1 MELQY
6 FLYIFAFDKKLTNP
20 NTNMNEALYFYV
32 KNGVSEGPFSAEE
45 LMKLITP
52 DTLIWTEGMTEWAPA
67 SDVATIS
74 EMFATDT
81 EEETKIAPPVFTPP
95 TFEAAPP
102 AQDPQPPVFET
113 PTQEPQPSVMEPQE
127 IDAQPQV
134 TESAQPVMDAQ
145 PPVMDAQPPVFDA
158 APPTGDGV
166 PPVFNDPQQ
175 PTSVQPAPAKK
186 SNAWIFIVLAVVL
199 VAGLG
204 VGGYFIYQN
213 FIKKTETINYDTLQN
228 NENSYYDNNA
238 IDESEYKYEY
248 LREREMT
255 YDDVEGKSAEELRL
269 MRNYIFAR
277 RGYIFESEDLK
288 EYFEQFSWYVPLYYD
303 VTPRLSDIEK
313 YNVNFIKEFETDFG
327 PDYTPEY
334 EY

>member
-1 MELQY
+1 
-6 FLYIFAFDKKLTNP
+6 
-20 NTNMNEALYFYV
+20 MNEALYFYV

-45 LMKLITP
+45 LIKLITP

-67 SDVATIS
+67 SDVAPIS

-113 PTQEPQPSVMEPQE
+113 PAQEPQPSVMEPQE

-134 TESAQPVMDAQ
+134 TESA

-166 PPVFNDPQQ
+166 PPVFNGPQQ
-175 PTSVQPAPAKK
+175 PESVQPAPAKK

-238 IDESEYKYEY
+238 IDESEYEYEY

-255 YDDVEGKSAEELRL
+255 YDDVKDKSAEELRL

-313 YNVNFIKEFETDFG
+313 YNVNFIKEYETDFG

>member
-1 MELQY
+1 
-6 FLYIFAFDKKLTNP
+6 
-20 NTNMNEALYFYV
+20 MNEALYFYV
-32 KNGVSEGPFSAEE
+32 KNGNCEGPFSAEE
-45 LMKLITP
+45 LIKLITP
-52 DTLIWTEGMTEWAPA
+52 DSLIWTEGMTEWAPA
-67 SDVATIS
+67 SEVAPIS

-81 EEETKIAPPVFTPP
+81 EEETKIVPPVFTPP

-113 PTQEPQPSVMEPQE
+113 PTQEPQPSVVEPQE

-134 TESAQPVMDAQ
+134 TESA

-166 PPVFNDPQQ
+166 PPVFNGPQQ
-175 PTSVQPAPAKK
+175 PTGVQPAPAKK

-199 VAGLG
+199 VAGMG

-313 YNVNFIKEFETDFG
+313 YNVNFIKEYETYFG

>member
-1 MELQY
+1 
-6 FLYIFAFDKKLTNP
+6 
-20 NTNMNEALYFYV
+20 MNEALYFYV

-45 LMKLITP
+45 LIKLITP
-52 DTLIWTEGMTEWAPA
+52 DTLIWTEGMTEWTPA
-67 SDVATIS
+67 GEVAQIG

-102 AQDPQPPVFET
+102 AQDPQPPVFEA
-113 PTQEPQPSVMEPQE
+113 PTQEPQPPVMKPQE

-134 TESAQPVMDAQ
+134 TESE

-158 APPTGDGV
+158 VPPTGDGV
-166 PPVFNDPQQ
+166 PPVFNGPQQ
-175 PTSVQPAPAKK
+175 PTGVQPAPAKK

-204 VGGYFIYQN
+204 VGGFFIYQN
-213 FIKKTETINYDTLQN
+213 FIKKTETINYDTSVN
-228 NENSYYDNNA
+228 NESSYYDNNA

-255 YDDVEGKSAEELRL
+255 YADVEGKSAEELRL

-288 EYFEQFSWYVPLYYD
+288 EYFERFSWYVPLYYD
-303 VTPRLSDIEK
+303 VSPRLSDIEK
-313 YNVNFIKEFETDFG
+313 YNVNFIKEYETDFG

>member
-6 FLYIFAFDKKLTNP
+6 FLYIFAFNKKLTNP

-45 LMKLITP
+45 LIKLITP

-67 SDVATIS
+67 SDVAPIS

-113 PTQEPQPSVMEPQE
+113 PAQEPQPPVMEPQE

-134 TESAQPVMDAQ
+134 TESA

-158 APPTGDGV
+158 VPPTGDGM
-166 PPVFNDPQQ
+166 PPVFNGPQQ

-313 YNVNFIKEFETDFG
+313 YNVNFIKEWETNFG

>member
-1 MELQY
+1 
-6 FLYIFAFDKKLTNP
+6 
-20 NTNMNEALYFYV
+20 MNEALYFYV

-45 LMKLITP
+45 LIKLITP

-67 SDVATIS
+67 SGVAPIS

-95 TFEAAPP
+95 TFEAASP
-102 AQDPQPPVFET
+102 AQDPQPPVFEA
-113 PTQEPQPSVMEPQE
+113 PTQEPQPPVMEPQE
-127 IDAQPQV
+127 IDAQPQL
-134 TESAQPVMDAQ
+134 TESE

-158 APPTGDGV
+158 VPPTGDGV
-166 PPVFNDPQQ
+166 PPVFNGPQQ
-175 PTSVQPAPAKK
+175 PTGVQPTPAKK

-213 FIKKTETINYDTLQN
+213 FIKKTETINYDTSVN

-238 IDESEYKYEY
+238 IDESEYEYEY

-255 YDDVEGKSAEELRL
+255 YADVECKSAEELRL

-313 YNVNFIKEFETDFG
+313 YNVNFIKEWETNFG

>member
-1 MELQY
+1 
-6 FLYIFAFDKKLTNP
+6 
-20 NTNMNEALYFYV
+20 MNEALYFYV

-45 LMKLITP
+45 LIKLITP
-52 DTLIWTEGMTEWAPA
+52 DTLIWTEGMTEWAQA
-67 SDVATIS
+67 SEVAPIS

-102 AQDPQPPVFET
+102 AQDPQPPVFEA
-113 PTQEPQPSVMEPQE
+113 PTQESQPPVMKPQE

-134 TESAQPVMDAQ
+134 TESE

-158 APPTGDGV
+158 VPPTGDGV
-166 PPVFNDPQQ
+166 PPVFNGPQQ
-175 PTSVQPAPAKK
+175 PTGVQPTPAKK

-204 VGGYFIYQN
+204 VGGFFIYQN
-213 FIKKTETINYDTLQN
+213 FTKKTETINYDTSVN

-238 IDESEYKYEY
+238 IDESEYEYEY

-255 YDDVEGKSAEELRL
+255 YADVEGKSAEELRL

-288 EYFEQFSWYVPLYYD
+288 EYFERFSWYVPLYYD

-313 YNVNFIKEFETDFG
+313 YNVNFIKEWETNFG

>member
-1 MELQY
+1 
-6 FLYIFAFDKKLTNP
+6 
-20 NTNMNEALYFYV
+20 MNEALYFYV

-67 SDVATIS
+67 SDVAPIS

-102 AQDPQPPVFET
+102 AQDPHPPVFEA

-134 TESAQPVMDAQ
+134 TESE

-255 YDDVEGKSAEELRL
+255 YADVEGKSAEELRL

-277 RGYIFESEDLK
+277 RGYIFESDDLK

-313 YNVNFIKEFETDFG
+313 YNVNFIKEYETDVG

>member
-1 MELQY
+1 
-6 FLYIFAFDKKLTNP
+6 
-20 NTNMNEALYFYV
+20 MNEALYFYV
-32 KNGVSEGPFSAEE
+32 KNGVSEGPFSAKE
-45 LMKLITP
+45 LIKLITP

-67 SDVATIS
+67 SGVAPIS

-81 EEETKIAPPVFTPP
+81 EEETKIAPPVFTQP

-102 AQDPQPPVFET
+102 AQDPQPPVFEA
-113 PTQEPQPSVMEPQE
+113 PTQEPQPPVMEPQE

-134 TESAQPVMDAQ
+134 TESE

-158 APPTGDGV
+158 VPPTGDGV
-166 PPVFNDPQQ
+166 PPVFNGPQQ
-175 PTSVQPAPAKK
+175 PTGVQPAPAKK

-313 YNVNFIKEFETDFG
+313 YNVNFIKEYETNYDQ
-327 PDYTPEY
+327 DYTPEY

>member
-1 MELQY
+1 
-6 FLYIFAFDKKLTNP
+6 
-20 NTNMNEALYFYV
+20 MNEALYFYV

-45 LMKLITP
+45 LIKLITP

-67 SDVATIS
+67 SGVAPIS

-95 TFEAAPP
+95 TFEAASP
-102 AQDPQPPVFET
+102 AQDPQPPVFEA
-113 PTQEPQPSVMEPQE
+113 PTQEPHPPVMEPQE

-134 TESAQPVMDAQ
+134 TESE

-158 APPTGDGV
+158 VPPTGDGV
-166 PPVFNDPQQ
+166 PPVFNGQQQ
-175 PTSVQPAPAKK
+175 PTGVQPAPAKK

-213 FIKKTETINYDTLQN
+213 FIKKTETINYDTSVN
-228 NENSYYDNNA
+228 NENSYYDNND

-313 YNVNFIKEFETDFG
+313 YNVNFIKEWETHFG

>member
-1 MELQY
+1 
-6 FLYIFAFDKKLTNP
+6 
-20 NTNMNEALYFYV
+20 MNEALYFYV

-45 LMKLITP
+45 LIKLITP

-67 SDVATIS
+67 SEVAPIG

-102 AQDPQPPVFET
+102 AQDPQPPVFEA
-113 PTQEPQPSVMEPQE
+113 PTQEPQE

-134 TESAQPVMDAQ
+134 TESE

-158 APPTGDGV
+158 VPPTGDGV
-166 PPVFNDPQQ
+166 PPVFNGPQQ
-175 PTSVQPAPAKK
+175 PTGVQTSPAKK

-199 VAGLG
+199 VTGLG

-238 IDESEYKYEY
+238 IDESEYEYEY

-255 YDDVEGKSAEELRL
+255 YADVEGKSAEELRL

>member
-1 MELQY
+1 
-6 FLYIFAFDKKLTNP
+6 
-20 NTNMNEALYFYV
+20 MNEALYFYV

-45 LMKLITP
+45 LIKLITP

-67 SDVATIS
+67 SEVAPIS

-102 AQDPQPPVFET
+102 AQDPQPPVFEA
-113 PTQEPQPSVMEPQE
+113 PTQESQPPVMEPQE

-134 TESAQPVMDAQ
+134 TESE

-158 APPTGDGV
+158 VPPTGDGV
-166 PPVFNDPQQ
+166 PPVFNGPQQ

-204 VGGYFIYQN
+204 VGGFFIYQN
-213 FIKKTETINYDTLQN
+213 FTKKTETINYDTSVN

-255 YDDVEGKSAEELRL
+255 YADVEGKSAEELRL

-288 EYFEQFSWYVPLYYD
+288 EYFERFSWYVPLYYD

-313 YNVNFIKEFETDFG
+313 YNVNFIKEWETNFG

>member
-1 MELQY
+1 
-6 FLYIFAFDKKLTNP
+6 
-20 NTNMNEALYFYV
+20 MNEALYFYV

-45 LMKLITP
+45 LIKLITP

-67 SDVATIS
+67 SEVAPIS

-102 AQDPQPPVFET
+102 AQDPQPPVFEA
-113 PTQEPQPSVMEPQE
+113 PTQEPQPPVMEPQE

-134 TESAQPVMDAQ
+134 TESE

-166 PPVFNDPQQ
+166 PPVFNGPQQ

-213 FIKKTETINYDTLQN
+213 FIKKTETINYDTSVN

-238 IDESEYKYEY
+238 IDESEYEYEY

-255 YDDVEGKSAEELRL
+255 YYDVEGKSAEELRL

-288 EYFEQFSWYVPLYYD
+288 EYFERFSWYVPLYYD
-303 VTPRLSDIEK
+303 VTPRLSDIEE
-313 YNVNFIKEFETDFG
+313 YNVNFIKEWETNFG

>member
-1 MELQY
+1 
-6 FLYIFAFDKKLTNP
+6 
-20 NTNMNEALYFYV
+20 MNEALYFYV

-45 LMKLITP
+45 LIKLITP
-52 DTLIWTEGMTEWAPA
+52 DTLIWTEGMTEWVPA
-67 SDVATIS
+67 SEVAPIS

-102 AQDPQPPVFET
+102 AQDPQPPVFEA
-113 PTQEPQPSVMEPQE
+113 PTQEPQPPVMEPQE

-134 TESAQPVMDAQ
+134 TESD

-158 APPTGDGV
+158 VPPTGDGV
-166 PPVFNDPQQ
+166 PPVFNGPQQ
-175 PTSVQPAPAKK
+175 PTGVQPTPAKK

-204 VGGYFIYQN
+204 VGGFFIYQN
-213 FIKKTETINYDTLQN
+213 FTKKTETINYDTSVN

-255 YDDVEGKSAEELRL
+255 YADVEGKSAEELRL

-313 YNVNFIKEFETDFG
+313 YNVNFIKEYETDFG

>member
-1 MELQY
+1 
-6 FLYIFAFDKKLTNP
+6 
-20 NTNMNEALYFYV
+20 MNEALYFYV

-45 LMKLITP
+45 LIKLITP

-67 SDVATIS
+67 SEVAPIS

-102 AQDPQPPVFET
+102 AQDPQPPVFEA
-113 PTQEPQPSVMEPQE
+113 PTQEPQPPVMAPQE

-134 TESAQPVMDAQ
+134 TESEPPVMDAQ
-145 PPVMDAQPPVFDA
+145 PQVMESAPPVTDAQPPVFDA

-166 PPVFNDPQQ
+166 PPVFNAPQQ
-175 PTSVQPAPAKK
+175 PTNVQPSPAKK

-204 VGGYFIYQN
+204 VGGFFIYQN
-213 FIKKTETINYDTLQN
+213 FTKKTETISYDTSVN

-255 YDDVEGKSAEELRL
+255 YADVEGKSAEELRL

-288 EYFEQFSWYVPLYYD
+288 EYFERFSWYVPLYYD

-313 YNVNFIKEFETDFG
+313 YNVNFIKEWETDFG

>member
-1 MELQY
+1 
-6 FLYIFAFDKKLTNP
+6 
-20 NTNMNEALYFYV
+20 MNEALYFYV
-32 KNGVSEGPFSAEE
+32 KNGNCEGPFSAEE
-45 LMKLITP
+45 LIKLITP
-52 DTLIWTEGMTEWAPA
+52 DSLIWTEGMTEWAPA
-67 SDVATIS
+67 SEVAPIS

-102 AQDPQPPVFET
+102 AQDPQPPMFEA
-113 PTQEPQPSVMEPQE
+113 PTQEPQPSVVEPQE

-134 TESAQPVMDAQ
+134 TESE

-166 PPVFNDPQQ
+166 PPVFNGPQ
-175 PTSVQPAPAKK
+175 QPAPAKK

-213 FIKKTETINYDTLQN
+213 FTKKTETINYDTSVN
-228 NENSYYDNNA
+228 NESSYYDNNA

-313 YNVNFIKEFETDFG
+313 YNVNFIKEWETNFG

>member
-1 MELQY
+1 
-6 FLYIFAFDKKLTNP
+6 
-20 NTNMNEALYFYV
+20 MNEALYFYV

-45 LMKLITP
+45 LIKLITP
-52 DTLIWTEGMTEWAPA
+52 DTLIWTEGMTEWTPA
-67 SDVATIS
+67 GEVAQIG

-102 AQDPQPPVFET
+102 AQDPQPPVFEA
-113 PTQEPQPSVMEPQE
+113 PTQEPQPPVMEPQE

-134 TESAQPVMDAQ
+134 TESE

-158 APPTGDGV
+158 VPPTGDSV
-166 PPVFNDPQQ
+166 PPVFNGPQQ
-175 PTSVQPAPAKK
+175 PESVQPAPAKK

-204 VGGYFIYQN
+204 VGGFFIYQN
-213 FIKKTETINYDTLQN
+213 FTKKTETINYDTSVN

-288 EYFEQFSWYVPLYYD
+288 EYFERFSWYVPLYYD

-313 YNVNFIKEFETDFG
+313 YNVNFIKEWETNFG

>member
-1 MELQY
+1 
-6 FLYIFAFDKKLTNP
+6 
-20 NTNMNEALYFYV
+20 MNEALYFYV

-45 LMKLITP
+45 LIKLITP

-67 SDVATIS
+67 SEVAPIS

-102 AQDPQPPVFET
+102 VQDPQPPVFEA
-113 PTQEPQPSVMEPQE
+113 PTQESQPPVMEPQE

-134 TESAQPVMDAQ
+134 TESE

-158 APPTGDGV
+158 VPPTGDGV
-166 PPVFNDPQQ
+166 PPVFNGPQQ

-204 VGGYFIYQN
+204 VGGFFIYQN
-213 FIKKTETINYDTLQN
+213 FTKKTETINYDTSVN

-255 YDDVEGKSAEELRL
+255 YADVEGKSAEELRL

-288 EYFEQFSWYVPLYYD
+288 EYFERFSWYVPLYYD

-313 YNVNFIKEFETDFG
+313 YNVNFIKEFESDFG

>member
-1 MELQY
+1 
-6 FLYIFAFDKKLTNP
+6 
-20 NTNMNEALYFYV
+20 MNEALYFYV

-45 LMKLITP
+45 LIKLITP

-67 SDVATIS
+67 SGVAPIS

-102 AQDPQPPVFET
+102 AQDPQPPVFEA
-113 PTQEPQPSVMEPQE
+113 PTQEPQPPVMEPQE
-127 IDAQPQV
+127 IDAQPQL
-134 TESAQPVMDAQ
+134 TESE

-158 APPTGDGV
+158 VPPTGDGV
-166 PPVFNDPQQ
+166 PPVFNGPQQ
-175 PTSVQPAPAKK
+175 PTGVQPAAAKK

-213 FIKKTETINYDTLQN
+213 FIKKTETINYDTSVN
-228 NENSYYDNNA
+228 NENSYYDNND

-313 YNVNFIKEFETDFG
+313 YNVNFIKEWETNFG
-327 PDYTPEY
+327 PEYTPEY
-334 EY
+334 EYYPTQ

>member
-1 MELQY
+1 
-6 FLYIFAFDKKLTNP
+6 
-20 NTNMNEALYFYV
+20 MNEALYFYV

-45 LMKLITP
+45 LIKLITP

-67 SDVATIS
+67 SGVAPIS

-95 TFEAAPP
+95 TFEAASP
-102 AQDPQPPVFET
+102 AQDPQPPVFEA
-113 PTQEPQPSVMEPQE
+113 PTQEPQPPVMEPQE
-127 IDAQPQV
+127 IDAQPQL
-134 TESAQPVMDAQ
+134 TESE

-158 APPTGDGV
+158 VPPTGDGV
-166 PPVFNDPQQ
+166 PPVFNGPQQ
-175 PTSVQPAPAKK
+175 PESVQPAPAKK

-213 FIKKTETINYDTLQN
+213 FIKKTETINYDTSVN
-228 NENSYYDNNA
+228 NENSYYDNND
-238 IDESEYKYEY
+238 IDESEYEYEY

-313 YNVNFIKEFETDFG
+313 YNVNFIKEWETNFG

>member
-1 MELQY
+1 
-6 FLYIFAFDKKLTNP
+6 
-20 NTNMNEALYFYV
+20 MNEALYFYV
-32 KNGVSEGPFSAEE
+32 KNGVSEGPLSAEE
-45 LMKLITP
+45 LIKLITP

-67 SDVATIS
+67 SEVAQIG

-102 AQDPQPPVFET
+102 AQDPQPPVFEA
-113 PTQEPQPSVMEPQE
+113 PTQAPHPPVMEPQE

-134 TESAQPVMDAQ
+134 TESE

-158 APPTGDGV
+158 VPPTGDGV
-166 PPVFNDPQQ
+166 PPVFNGPQQ
-175 PTSVQPAPAKK
+175 PESVQPAPAKK

-204 VGGYFIYQN
+204 VGGFFIYQN
-213 FIKKTETINYDTLQN
+213 FTKKTETINYDTSVN

-238 IDESEYKYEY
+238 IDESEYEYEY

-288 EYFEQFSWYVPLYYD
+288 EYFERFSWYVPLYYD

-313 YNVNFIKEFETDFG
+313 YNVNFIKEYETDFG

>member
-1 MELQY
+1 
-6 FLYIFAFDKKLTNP
+6 
-20 NTNMNEALYFYV
+20 MNEALYFYV

-45 LMKLITP
+45 LIKLITP

-67 SDVATIS
+67 SGVAPIS

-95 TFEAAPP
+95 TFEAASP
-102 AQDPQPPVFET
+102 AQDPQPPVFEA
-113 PTQEPQPSVMEPQE
+113 PTQEPQPPVMEPQE

-134 TESAQPVMDAQ
+134 AESE

-158 APPTGDGV
+158 VPPTGDGV
-166 PPVFNDPQQ
+166 PPVFNGPQQ
-175 PTSVQPAPAKK
+175 RTGVQPAPAKK

-213 FIKKTETINYDTLQN
+213 FIKKTETINYDTSVN

-238 IDESEYKYEY
+238 IDESEYEYEY

-313 YNVNFIKEFETDFG
+313 YNVNFIKEWETNFG

>member
-1 MELQY
+1 
-6 FLYIFAFDKKLTNP
+6 
-20 NTNMNEALYFYV
+20 MNEALYFYV

-45 LMKLITP
+45 LIKLITP
-52 DTLIWTEGMTEWAPA
+52 DTLIWTEGMTEWTPA
-67 SDVATIS
+67 SEVAPIG

-102 AQDPQPPVFET
+102 AQDPQPPVFEA
-113 PTQEPQPSVMEPQE
+113 PTQEPQPPVMEPQE

-134 TESAQPVMDAQ
+134 TESE
-145 PPVMDAQPPVFDA
+145 PPVFDA
-158 APPTGDGV
+158 VPPTGDGV
-166 PPVFNDPQQ
+166 PPVFNGPQQ
-175 PTSVQPAPAKK
+175 PTGVQPAPAKK

-204 VGGYFIYQN
+204 VGGFFIYQN
-213 FIKKTETINYDTLQN
+213 FTKKTETINYDTSVN

-255 YDDVEGKSAEELRL
+255 YADVEGKSAEELRL

-313 YNVNFIKEFETDFG
+313 YNVNFIKEYETDFG

>member
-1 MELQY
+1 
-6 FLYIFAFDKKLTNP
+6 
-20 NTNMNEALYFYV
+20 MNEALYFYV

-45 LMKLITP
+45 LIKLITP
-52 DTLIWTEGMTEWAPA
+52 DTLIWTEGMTEWTPA
-67 SDVATIS
+67 SEVAPIS

-102 AQDPQPPVFET
+102 AQDPQPPVFEA
-113 PTQEPQPSVMEPQE
+113 PTQEPQPPVMEPQE

-134 TESAQPVMDAQ
+134 TESE

-158 APPTGDGV
+158 VPPTGDGV
-166 PPVFNDPQQ
+166 PPVFNGPQQ
-175 PTSVQPAPAKK
+175 RTGVQPAPAKK

-213 FIKKTETINYDTLQN
+213 FIKKTETINYDTSVN

-238 IDESEYKYEY
+238 IDESEYEYEY

-313 YNVNFIKEFETDFG
+313 YNVNFIKEWETNFG

>member
-1 MELQY
+1 
-6 FLYIFAFDKKLTNP
+6 
-20 NTNMNEALYFYV
+20 MNEALYFYV

-45 LMKLITP
+45 LIKLITP

-67 SDVATIS
+67 SGVAPIS

-95 TFEAAPP
+95 TFEAASP
-102 AQDPQPPVFET
+102 AQDPQPPVFEA
-113 PTQEPQPSVMEPQE
+113 PTQEPQPPVMEPQE
-127 IDAQPQV
+127 IDAQPQL
-134 TESAQPVMDAQ
+134 TESE
-145 PPVMDAQPPVFDA
+145 PPVMDAQPPVFN
-158 APPTGDGV
+158 G
-166 PPVFNDPQQ
+166 PQQ
-175 PTSVQPAPAKK
+175 PTGVQPAPAKK

-213 FIKKTETINYDTLQN
+213 FIKKTETINYDTSVN

-238 IDESEYKYEY
+238 IDESEYEYEY

-255 YDDVEGKSAEELRL
+255 YADVEGKSAEELRL

-313 YNVNFIKEFETDFG
+313 YNVNFIKEWETNFG

>member
-1 MELQY
+1 
-6 FLYIFAFDKKLTNP
+6 
-20 NTNMNEALYFYV
+20 MNEALYFYV

-45 LMKLITP
+45 LIKLITP

-67 SDVATIS
+67 SEVAPIS

-113 PTQEPQPSVMEPQE
+113 PTQEPQPPVMEPQE

-134 TESAQPVMDAQ
+134 TESE

-158 APPTGDGV
+158 VPPTGDGV
-166 PPVFNDPQQ
+166 PPVFNGPQQ
-175 PTSVQPAPAKK
+175 PTGVQPALAKK

-204 VGGYFIYQN
+204 VGGFFIYQN
-213 FIKKTETINYDTLQN
+213 FTKKTETINYDTSVN

-238 IDESEYKYEY
+238 IDESEYEYEY

-255 YDDVEGKSAEELRL
+255 YADVEGKSAEELRL

-288 EYFEQFSWYVPLYYD
+288 EYFERFSWYVPLYYD

-313 YNVNFIKEFETDFG
+313 YNVNFIKEWETNFG

>member
-1 MELQY
+1 
-6 FLYIFAFDKKLTNP
+6 
-20 NTNMNEALYFYV
+20 MNEALYFYV

-45 LMKLITP
+45 LIKLITP

-67 SDVATIS
+67 SDVAPIS

-102 AQDPQPPVFET
+102 AQDPQPPVFEAS
-113 PTQEPQPSVMEPQE
+113 TQEPQPPVMEPQE

-134 TESAQPVMDAQ
+134 KESE

-166 PPVFNDPQQ
+166 PPVFNGPQQ
-175 PTSVQPAPAKK
+175 PESVQPAPAKK

-213 FIKKTETINYDTLQN
+213 FIKKAETINYDTLPN

-238 IDESEYKYEY
+238 IDESEYEYEY

-255 YDDVEGKSAEELRL
+255 YDDVKDKSAEELRL

-288 EYFEQFSWYVPLYYD
+288 EYFERFSWYVPLYYD

-313 YNVNFIKEFETDFG
+313 YNVNFIKEYETDFG

>member
-1 MELQY
+1 
-6 FLYIFAFDKKLTNP
+6 
-20 NTNMNEALYFYV
+20 MNEALYFYV

-45 LMKLITP
+45 LIKLITP

-67 SDVATIS
+67 SEVAQIG

-102 AQDPQPPVFET
+102 AQDPQPPVFEA
-113 PTQEPQPSVMEPQE
+113 PTHEPQPPVMEPQE
-127 IDAQPQV
+127 IDAQPEV
-134 TESAQPVMDAQ
+134 TESE

-158 APPTGDGV
+158 VPPTGDSV
-166 PPVFNDPQQ
+166 PPVFNGPQQ
-175 PTSVQPAPAKK
+175 PIGVQPAPAKK

-204 VGGYFIYQN
+204 VGGFFIYQN
-213 FIKKTETINYDTLQN
+213 FTKKTETINYDTSVN

-255 YDDVEGKSAEELRL
+255 YADVEGKSAEELRL

-313 YNVNFIKEFETDFG
+313 YNVNFIKEWETNFG
-327 PDYTPEY
+327 PEYTPEY

>member
-1 MELQY
+1 
-6 FLYIFAFDKKLTNP
+6 
-20 NTNMNEALYFYV
+20 MNEALYFYV

-45 LMKLITP
+45 LIKLITP
-52 DTLIWTEGMTEWAPA
+52 DTLIWTEGMTEWTPAGEVAP
-67 SDVATIS
+67 IG

-102 AQDPQPPVFET
+102 AQDPQPPVFEA
-113 PTQEPQPSVMEPQE
+113 PTQAPQPPVMKPQE

-134 TESAQPVMDAQ
+134 TESE

-158 APPTGDGV
+158 VPPTGDGV
-166 PPVFNDPQQ
+166 PPVFNGPQQ
-175 PTSVQPAPAKK
+175 PTGVQPAPAKK
-186 SNAWIFIVLAVVL
+186 NNAWIFIVLAVVL

-204 VGGYFIYQN
+204 VGGFFIYQN
-213 FIKKTETINYDTLQN
+213 FTKKTETINYDTSVN

-255 YDDVEGKSAEELRL
+255 YADVEGKSAEELRL

-313 YNVNFIKEFETDFG
+313 YNVNFIKEYETDFG

>member
-1 MELQY
+1 
-6 FLYIFAFDKKLTNP
+6 
-20 NTNMNEALYFYV
+20 MNEALYFYV

-45 LMKLITP
+45 LIKLITP
-52 DTLIWTEGMTEWAPA
+52 DTLIWTEGMTEWTPAGEVAP
-67 SDVATIS
+67 IG

-102 AQDPQPPVFET
+102 AQDPQPPVFEA
-113 PTQEPQPSVMEPQE
+113 PTQEPQPPVMEPQE

-134 TESAQPVMDAQ
+134 TESE

-158 APPTGDGV
+158 VPPTGDGV
-166 PPVFNDPQQ
+166 PPVFNGPQQ
-175 PTSVQPAPAKK
+175 PESVQPAPAKK

-204 VGGYFIYQN
+204 VGGFFIYQN
-213 FIKKTETINYDTLQN
+213 FTKKTETINYDTSVN

-313 YNVNFIKEFETDFG
+313 YNVNFIKEYETDFG

>member
-1 MELQY
+1 
-6 FLYIFAFDKKLTNP
+6 
-20 NTNMNEALYFYV
+20 MNEALYFYV

-45 LMKLITP
+45 LIKLITP
-52 DTLIWTEGMTEWAPA
+52 DTLIWTEGMTEWTPA
-67 SDVATIS
+67 SEVAPIS

-102 AQDPQPPVFET
+102 AQDPQPPVFEA
-113 PTQEPQPSVMEPQE
+113 PTQEPQPPVMEPQE

-134 TESAQPVMDAQ
+134 TESA

-166 PPVFNDPQQ
+166 PPVFNGPQQ

>member
-1 MELQY
+1 
-6 FLYIFAFDKKLTNP
+6 
-20 NTNMNEALYFYV
+20 MNEALYFYV

-45 LMKLITP
+45 LIKLITP

-67 SDVATIS
+67 SEVAPIS
-74 EMFATDT
+74 EMFATNT

-95 TFEAAPP
+95 TFEAVPP
-102 AQDPQPPVFET
+102 AQDPQPPVFEA

-134 TESAQPVMDAQ
+134 TESA

-158 APPTGDGV
+158 VPPTGDGV
-166 PPVFNDPQQ
+166 PPVFNGPQQ
-175 PTSVQPAPAKK
+175 PTNVQPAPAKK

-213 FIKKTETINYDTLQN
+213 FIKKTETINYETSVN

-238 IDESEYKYEY
+238 IDESEYEYEY

-255 YDDVEGKSAEELRL
+255 YDDVKDKSAEELRL

-288 EYFEQFSWYVPLYYD
+288 EYFERFSWYVPLYYD

-313 YNVNFIKEFETDFG
+313 YNVNFIKEYETNYA

>member
-45 LMKLITP
+45 LIKLITP

-67 SDVATIS
+67 SDVAPIS

-81 EEETKIAPPVFTPP
+81 EEETKIVPPVFTPP

-102 AQDPQPPVFET
+102 AQDPQPPVFEA
-113 PTQEPQPSVMEPQE
+113 PTQEPQPSE
-127 IDAQPQV
+127 I
-134 TESAQPVMDAQ
+134 DAQ

-158 APPTGDGV
+158 APPTADGV
-166 PPVFNDPQQ
+166 PPVFNGPQQ
-175 PTSVQPAPAKK
+175 PTGVQPAPAKK

-213 FIKKTETINYDTLQN
+213 FIKKTETINYDTSVN

-255 YDDVEGKSAEELRL
+255 YADVEGKSAEELRL

-313 YNVNFIKEFETDFG
+313 YNVNFIKEFETYFG

>member
-1 MELQY
+1 
-6 FLYIFAFDKKLTNP
+6 
-20 NTNMNEALYFYV
+20 MNEALYFYV
-32 KNGVSEGPFSAEE
+32 KNGVSEGPLSAEE
-45 LMKLITP
+45 LIKLITP

-67 SDVATIS
+67 SDVAPIS

-102 AQDPQPPVFET
+102 AQDPQPPVFEA
-113 PTQEPQPSVMEPQE
+113 PTQEPQTPVMEPQE

-134 TESAQPVMDAQ
+134 TESA

-158 APPTGDGV
+158 VPPTADGV
-166 PPVFNDPQQ
+166 PPVFNGPQQ
-175 PTSVQPAPAKK
+175 PTGVQPAPAKK
-186 SNAWIFIVLAVVL
+186 NNAWIFIVLAVVL

-204 VGGYFIYQN
+204 VGGFFIYQN
-213 FIKKTETINYDTLQN
+213 FTKKTETINYDTSVN

-255 YDDVEGKSAEELRL
+255 YADVEGKSAEELRL

-288 EYFEQFSWYVPLYYD
+288 EYFERFSWYVPLYYD

-313 YNVNFIKEFETDFG
+313 YNVNFIKEWETNFG

>member
-1 MELQY
+1 
-6 FLYIFAFDKKLTNP
+6 
-20 NTNMNEALYFYV
+20 MNEALYFYV

-45 LMKLITP
+45 LIKLITP
-52 DTLIWTEGMTEWAPA
+52 DTLIWTEGMTEWTPA
-67 SDVATIS
+67 SEVAPIS

-95 TFEAAPP
+95 TFEAASP
-102 AQDPQPPVFET
+102 AQDPQPPVFEA
-113 PTQEPQPSVMEPQE
+113 PTQEPQPPVMEPQE
-127 IDAQPQV
+127 IDAQPQL
-134 TESAQPVMDAQ
+134 TESE

-158 APPTGDGV
+158 VPPTGDGV
-166 PPVFNDPQQ
+166 PPVFNGPQQ
-175 PTSVQPAPAKK
+175 RTGVQPAPAKK

-213 FIKKTETINYDTLQN
+213 FIKKTETINYDTSVN
-228 NENSYYDNNA
+228 NENSYYDNND

-313 YNVNFIKEFETDFG
+313 YNVNFIKEWETNFG

>member
-1 MELQY
+1 
-6 FLYIFAFDKKLTNP
+6 
-20 NTNMNEALYFYV
+20 MNEALYFYV

-45 LMKLITP
+45 LIKLITP
-52 DTLIWTEGMTEWAPA
+52 DTLIWTEGMTEWTPA
-67 SDVATIS
+67 SEVAPIS

-102 AQDPQPPVFET
+102 AQDPQPPVFEA
-113 PTQEPQPSVMEPQE
+113 PTQEPQPPVMEPQE

-134 TESAQPVMDAQ
+134 TESE

-158 APPTGDGV
+158 VPPTGDGV
-166 PPVFNDPQQ
+166 PPVFNGPQQ
-175 PTSVQPAPAKK
+175 PTGVQPAPAKK

-213 FIKKTETINYDTLQN
+213 FIKKTETINYDTSVN

-238 IDESEYKYEY
+238 IDESEYEYEY
-248 LREREMT
+248 LREREIT

-313 YNVNFIKEFETDFG
+313 YNVNFIKEWETNFG
-327 PDYTPEY
+327 PYYTPEY

>member
-1 MELQY
+1 
-6 FLYIFAFDKKLTNP
+6 
-20 NTNMNEALYFYV
+20 MNEALYFYV

-45 LMKLITP
+45 LIKLITP

-67 SDVATIS
+67 SGVAPIS

-102 AQDPQPPVFET
+102 AQDPQPPVFEA
-113 PTQEPQPSVMEPQE
+113 PTQEPQPPVMEPQE

-134 TESAQPVMDAQ
+134 TESE

-158 APPTGDGV
+158 VPPTGDGV
-166 PPVFNDPQQ
+166 PPVFNGPQQ
-175 PTSVQPAPAKK
+175 PESVQPAPAKK

-213 FIKKTETINYDTLQN
+213 FIKKTETINYDTSVN

-238 IDESEYKYEY
+238 IDESEYEYEY

-313 YNVNFIKEFETDFG
+313 YNVNFIKEWETNFG

>member
-1 MELQY
+1 
-6 FLYIFAFDKKLTNP
+6 
-20 NTNMNEALYFYV
+20 MNEALYFYV

-45 LMKLITP
+45 LIKLITP

-67 SDVATIS
+67 SEVAPIS

-102 AQDPQPPVFET
+102 AQDPQPPVFEA
-113 PTQEPQPSVMEPQE
+113 PTQEPQPPVMEPQE

-134 TESAQPVMDAQ
+134 TESE

-158 APPTGDGV
+158 VPPTGDGV
-166 PPVFNDPQQ
+166 PPVFNGPQQ
-175 PTSVQPAPAKK
+175 PDSVQPTPAKK

-238 IDESEYKYEY
+238 IDESEYEYEY

-255 YDDVEGKSAEELRL
+255 YDDVKDKSAEELRL

-288 EYFEQFSWYVPLYYD
+288 EYFERFSWYVPLYYD

-313 YNVNFIKEFETDFG
+313 YNVNFIKEYETDFG

>member
-1 MELQY
+1 
-6 FLYIFAFDKKLTNP
+6 
-20 NTNMNEALYFYV
+20 
-32 KNGVSEGPFSAEE
+32 
-45 LMKLITP
+45 
-52 DTLIWTEGMTEWAPA
+52 
-67 SDVATIS
+67 
-74 EMFATDT
+74 
-81 EEETKIAPPVFTPP
+81 
-95 TFEAAPP
+95 
-102 AQDPQPPVFET
+102 
-113 PTQEPQPSVMEPQE
+113 MEPQE

-134 TESAQPVMDAQ
+134 TESA

-158 APPTGDGV
+158 VPPTGDGV
-166 PPVFNDPQQ
+166 PPVFNGPQQ
-175 PTSVQPAPAKK
+175 PDSVQPTPAKK

-213 FIKKTETINYDTLQN
+213 FIKKTETINYDTLLN

-238 IDESEYKYEY
+238 IDESEYEYEY
-248 LREREMT
+248 LRERKMT
-255 YDDVEGKSAEELRL
+255 YDDVKDKSAEELRL

-313 YNVNFIKEFETDFG
+313 YNVNFIKEYETDFG

>member
-1 MELQY
+1 
-6 FLYIFAFDKKLTNP
+6 
-20 NTNMNEALYFYV
+20 MNEALYFYV

-45 LMKLITP
+45 LIKLITP
-52 DTLIWTEGMTEWAPA
+52 DTLIWTEGMTEWTPA
-67 SDVATIS
+67 SEVAPIS

-102 AQDPQPPVFET
+102 AQDPQPPVFEA
-113 PTQEPQPSVMEPQE
+113 PTQEPQPPVMEPQE

-134 TESAQPVMDAQ
+134 TESE

-158 APPTGDGV
+158 VPPTGDGV
-166 PPVFNDPQQ
+166 PPVFNGPQQ
-175 PTSVQPAPAKK
+175 STSVQPAPAKK

-204 VGGYFIYQN
+204 AGGYFIYQN
-213 FIKKTETINYDTLQN
+213 FIKKTETINYDTSVN

-255 YDDVEGKSAEELRL
+255 YADVEGKSAEELRL

-313 YNVNFIKEFETDFG
+313 YNVNFIKEWETNFG